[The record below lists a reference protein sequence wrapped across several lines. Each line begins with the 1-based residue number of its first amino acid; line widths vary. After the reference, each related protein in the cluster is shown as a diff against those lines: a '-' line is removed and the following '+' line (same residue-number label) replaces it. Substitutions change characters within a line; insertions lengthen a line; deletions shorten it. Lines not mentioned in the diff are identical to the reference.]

1 MTFASALP
9 ILYPIGLISIIFIYW
24 TDKYLFL
31 RLYKKPPLYD
41 GDLADRAL
49 TMIKLGLFIHI
60 ILSIYIYSNNEI
72 LSASFKSESLTIGEE
87 VHGFFYLFM

>member
-1 MTFASALP
+1 
-9 ILYPIGLISIIFIYW
+9 
-24 TDKYLFL
+24 LFL